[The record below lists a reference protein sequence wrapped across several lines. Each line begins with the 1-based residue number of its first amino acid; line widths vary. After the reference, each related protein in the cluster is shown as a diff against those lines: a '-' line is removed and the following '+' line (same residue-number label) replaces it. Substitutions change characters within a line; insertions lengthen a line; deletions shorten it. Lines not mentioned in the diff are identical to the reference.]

1 MDGAQRR
8 RPGRPAG
15 LQGGDL
21 LDVARTVFVEHGFAA
36 TTMHAIA
43 ARAGISKASLY
54 RDHPSKDALFAAVVT
69 DWAARGR
76 GAMRPLVEQLL
87 DAKDLHAALVDLA
100 TTLQAAVL
108 DADVVGIRRLVTA
121 ESDRFPDVAAAY
133 LADSWDSNIAA
144 LADTLGELDERGRLS
159 IDDPQTAAHQFTW
172 TAIGASL
179 NAHTIT
185 GTAATTSPDQQQ
197 RFAVLAATALTGSQR
212 RPARP
217 DRPVRRSNRG

>member
-1 MDGAQRR
+1 MDGERRR

-15 LQGGDL
+15 LQGADL
-21 LDVARTVFVEHGFAA
+21 LDVARTVFLEHGFAA
-36 TTMHAIA
+36 TTMHEIA

-87 DAKDLHAALVDLA
+87 DAEDLHAALVDLA
-100 TTLQAAVL
+100 ATLQAAVL
-108 DADVVGIRRLVTA
+108 DADVIGIRRLVTA

-144 LADTLGELDERGRLS
+144 LATTLSDLDERGRLS
-159 IDDPQTAAHQFTW
+159 IDDPQSAAHQFTW

-179 NAHTIT
+179 NAHTIA
-185 GTAATTSPDQQQ
+185 GNTAATSPDQQQ
-197 RFAVLAATALTGSQR
+197 RFAALAATALTGPRRRRAKADQR
-212 RPARP
+212 RHR
-217 DRPVRRSNRG
+217 